1 MNETKYKIPL
11 RIIGVSIKEIR
22 ELKEKLEKEKVRVYF
37 SIRES
42 ADSSI
47 MYYMM
52 GGGFSDI
59 VLILGGMASLLK
71 IAEIIRNWINEKKKE
86 NPKIEIT
93 NHGQIDKIEINLNG
107 DTNSISKDLEKI
119 GEIEKNKQSEI
130 RKRMGQ

>member
-1 MNETKYKIPL
+1 MQKPLLGQEEEKMNETKYKIPL

-93 NHGQIDKIEINLNG
+93 NHGQI
-107 DTNSISKDLEKI
+107 
-119 GEIEKNKQSEI
+119 
-130 RKRMGQ
+130 